1 MSKNDRLTIG
11 QMAKLHNVS
20 ERALRLYHKMG
31 LLVPQYVDDE
41 NSYRYYDAS
50 QSLRLDMILHM
61 KSMGVPLK
69 LIKTM
74 LDTKDIALYEMAL
87 HQQAA
92 VLQAQIDELKQNKL
106 ILQQKI
112 ASCQHFLN
120 PPSLNHVYIEY
131 QPERT
136 AFIFDVDRYDYT
148 ENYEKNLHCWENVL
162 KDVKKQMADNGMP
175 VTYFADVG
183 AFIFEE
189 DIKER
194 RFRCGWAFILAD
206 DRPRFPSIK
215 VQTIPAG
222 AYVCM
227 YDRWYSGNSEA
238 EIRGLNA
245 LMDYI
250 EQRGLEIC
258 GHEVSEVVAESLV
271 FDCDNHYSLI
281 KMQIP
286 IKINLNF
293 SDETAN
299 AGHKKPRS
307 GKEESAWK
315 NMRY

>member
-1 MSKNDRLTIG
+1 MSKSDRLSIG

-20 ERALRLYHKMG
+20 ERALRLYHKME
-31 LLVPQYVDDE
+31 LLVPQYVDE
-41 NSYRYYDAS
+41 ETSYRYYDSS

-61 KSMGVPLK
+61 KSMGLPLK

-87 HQQAA
+87 HQQSAA
-92 VLQAQIDELKQNKL
+92 LQAQIEELQQSKKA
-106 ILQQKI
+106 LQQKI
-112 ASCQHFLN
+112 VSCQHFLN

-131 QPERT
+131 QPERH
-136 AFIFDVDRYDYT
+136 AFIFDVERYDYT
-148 ENYEKNLHCWENVL
+148 ENYEKNLHCWDSVL
-162 KDVKKQMADNGMP
+162 KDVKNQMAANGMP

-183 AFIFEE
+183 GIIFEE
-189 DIKER
+189 DIKKR
-194 RFRCGWAFILAD
+194 RYHLGWPFILAD
-206 DRPRFPSIK
+206 DRPRFPGIK
-215 VQTIPAG
+215 VHTIPAG

-245 LMDYI
+245 IMDYI
-250 EQRGLEIC
+250 DQRGLQIC

-286 IKINLNF
+286 IKINLVF
-293 SDETAN
+293 TDETN
-299 AGHKKPRS
+299 EKGRKKHRS
-307 GKEESAWK
+307 GKEEDPWK
-315 NMRY
+315 TMND

>member
-1 MSKNDRLTIG
+1 MSKADRLSIG

-20 ERALRLYHKMG
+20 ERALRLYHKME
-31 LLVPQYVDDE
+31 LLVPQYVDE
-41 NSYRYYDAS
+41 ETSYRYYDSS
-50 QSLRLDMILHM
+50 QSLRLDMILNM
-61 KSMGVPLK
+61 KSMGIPLK

-74 LDTKDIALYEMAL
+74 LESKDIALYEMAL

-92 VLQAQIDELKQNKL
+92 AIQAQIDELNQNKR

-131 QPERT
+131 QPERK
-136 AFIFDVDRYDYT
+136 AYVFDVDRYDYT
-148 ENYEKNLHCWENVL
+148 ENYEKNLHCWEGVL
-162 KDVKKQMADNGMP
+162 KDVKRQMAEGGMP
-175 VTYFADVG
+175 ITYFADVG

-189 DIKER
+189 DVKER
-194 RFRCGWAFILAD
+194 HWRCGWAFILAD
-206 DRPRFPSIK
+206 DRPEFPGIRIH
-215 VQTIPAG
+215 TIPAG

-238 EIRGLNA
+238 EIRGLEA

-250 EQRGLEIC
+250 EQRGLQVC
-258 GHEVSEVVAESLV
+258 GPSMSEVVAESLV

-286 IKINLNF
+286 IKINLVFNEDGRDG
-293 SDETAN
+293 SRKKRR
-299 AGHKKPRS
+299 AGKDKDLWS
-307 GKEESAWK
+307 
-315 NMRY
+315 NMTD

>member
-1 MSKNDRLTIG
+1 MSKGDLLSIG
-11 QMAKLHNVS
+11 QMAKLHNIS
-20 ERALRLYHKMG
+20 ERTLRLYHKMG
-31 LLVPQYVDDE
+31 LLVPRYVDEE
-41 NSYRYYDAS
+41 NSYRYYDSS

-61 KSMGVPLK
+61 KTTGLSLK

-74 LDTKDIALYEMAL
+74 LETKDIALYEMAL
-87 HQQAA
+87 HQQMAA
-92 VLQAQIDELKQNKL
+92 VQTQIDELKQNKL
-106 ILQQKI
+106 ILKQKI

-136 AFIFDVDRYDYT
+136 AYIFEVDRYDYT
-148 ENYEKNLHCWENVL
+148 ENYEKNLHCWEMVL
-162 KDVKKQMADNGMP
+162 QDVKNQMTAGGMP
-175 VTYFADVG
+175 ITYFSDVG
-183 AFIFEE
+183 AFIFED
-189 DIKER
+189 DIKVR

-206 DRPRFPSIK
+206 DRPRFPGIK

-250 EQRGLEIC
+250 EQHGLEIC
-258 GHEVSEVVAESLV
+258 GHEVSEVVAESVV

-286 IKINLNF
+286 VTINLAF
-293 SDETAN
+293 DEDAKEK
-299 AGHKKPRS
+299 ARKKSRS
-307 GKEESAWK
+307 GKEETLWK
-315 NMRY
+315 SMND